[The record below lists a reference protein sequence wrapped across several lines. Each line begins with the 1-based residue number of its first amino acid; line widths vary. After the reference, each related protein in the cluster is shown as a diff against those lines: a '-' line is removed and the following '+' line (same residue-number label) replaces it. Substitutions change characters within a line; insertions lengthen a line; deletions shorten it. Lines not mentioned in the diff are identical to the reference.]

1 MIEALFQKA
10 IESAGQSYSYSPQQV
25 AEMLDVNSRNIDLL
39 DEKIKSLFWG
49 LMGVIIIFQAFNLWG
64 FWRLEKQL
72 KKLKKS
78 IYS

>member
-10 IESAGQSYSYSPQQV
+10 IEGAGRSYSPQQV

-49 LMGVIIIFQAFNLWG
+49 LMGIIIIFQAFSV
-64 FWRLEKQL
+64 WRFLCIEKRM
-72 KKLKKS
+72 KKLEVKKEVLP
-78 IYS
+78 

>member
-10 IESAGQSYSYSPQQV
+10 IESAGRSYSPQQV

-49 LMGVIIIFQAFNLWG
+49 LMGVIIIFQSFNLWG

-72 KKLKKS
+72 KKLKVR
-78 IYS
+78 